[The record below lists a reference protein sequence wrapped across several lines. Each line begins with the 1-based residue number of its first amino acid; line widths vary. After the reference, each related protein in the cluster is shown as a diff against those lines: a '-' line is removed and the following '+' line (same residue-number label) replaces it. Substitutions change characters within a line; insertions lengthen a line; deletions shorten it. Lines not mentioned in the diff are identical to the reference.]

1 MPSGL
6 LMKFSCERCQTR
18 YSIGDDKV
26 KGKVLK
32 IRCKTCGNIVVVRE
46 QLPTVQGE
54 SSGYA
59 TPQMAAGGGTG
70 SLSVPQQ
77 SSSPSSSTTGSR
89 AAMPSPPLTSAVAPN
104 AAGTKTEFDWYVA
117 IKGKQHGP
125 AKRDDVARLFRDA
138 RITERTYLW
147 HDQLPVWVR
156 LKDLPEFA
164 GLVVEGPALRRPP
177 PAPMEEGAEIVNFEA
192 ARAQRQQQHSPPA
205 HSFGQNF
212 GQSLGPSGQP
222 FTDPFAA
229 IPTGPNGLEAPREST
244 RVFIMQAGLHNR
256 GNKHKLYAGIGLAIF
271 VGIVAIGVIDY
282 QLDILG
288 LKRVVDAVA
297 VSTGMKQQPE
307 PIEGGWDDEGG
318 DPSLKCRFAPDA
330 AECFKQAKARIAA
343 RSKRGPRPVGVGGAP
358 VSEDDLKNAF
368 GTPTGTG
375 PGTEPTT
382 TKTTIGSDGFM
393 GVGGNSLVTDTS
405 GLGKR
410 TGPTAPQVKV
420 DLPSTEGTTIDASN
434 AAKVVRDGQGGI
446 QVCVDNAMKN
456 SENIP
461 QKIRLTV
468 SIGLKG
474 NVERAVVNNAVVQ
487 ASSLGSCLST
497 AAKKWKFA
505 PPSEPADLEIP
516 LVLR

>member
-1 MPSGL
+1 MASGL
-6 LMKFSCERCQTR
+6 LMKFSCDRCQTR

-54 SSGYA
+54 ASGYA

-70 SLSVPQQ
+70 SLSLPQPQ
-77 SSSPSSSTTGSR
+77 PSSSTTGSR
-89 AAMPSPPLTSAVAPN
+89 AAMPSPPLTSAVAPS
-104 AAGTKTEFDWYVA
+104 AAGSATEFDWYVA

-125 AKRDDVARLFRDA
+125 AKRDDVARLFRDG
-138 RITERTYLW
+138 RITDRTYLW
-147 HDQLPVWVR
+147 HDQLPSWVR

-164 GLVVEGPALRRPP
+164 ALVVEGPAPRRPP

-192 ARAQRQQQHSPPA
+192 ARAQRQQQQSPPA
-205 HSFGQNF
+205 QNF
-212 GQSLGPSGQP
+212 GPPPGQV

-229 IPTGPNGLEAPREST
+229 IPTGPNGPEAPREST

-256 GNKHKLYAGIGLAIF
+256 GTKHKLYAGIGLAVF
-271 VGIVAIGVIDY
+271 VGIIAIGVIDY

-297 VSTGMKQQPE
+297 VSTGIKQQPD
-307 PIEGGWDDEGG
+307 PIEGGWDDEEG
-318 DPSLKCRFAPDA
+318 DPALKCQFAPNA

-343 RSKRGPRPVGVGGAP
+343 RSGGGKRGPRPVAVGGTG
-358 VSEDDLKNAF
+358 VSDDDLKGAF
-368 GTPTGTG
+368 GTPGV
-375 PGTEPTT
+375 GTEPGPAG
-382 TKTTIGSDGFM
+382 TKATMGTDGFM
-393 GVGGNSLVTDTS
+393 GVGGSGLVTDTS
-405 GLGKR
+405 GMGKR
-410 TGPTAPQVKV
+410 TGPTAPQVKI

-456 SENIP
+456 SEDIP

-487 ASSLGSCLST
+487 ASSLGSCLSS

-505 PPSEPADLEIP
+505 PPTEPADLEIP

>member
-1 MPSGL
+1 VFWLAVAVDLYRAMASGFV
-6 LMKFSCERCQTR
+6 MKFSCDRCQTR

-54 SSGYA
+54 ASGYA

-70 SLSVPQQ
+70 SINVQPAQQ
-77 SSSPSSSTTGSR
+77 TGSR
-89 AAMPSPPLTSAVAPN
+89 AALAAPAPSPAPST
-104 AAGTKTEFDWYVA
+104 GKTGDFEWYVA

-125 AKRDDVARLFRDA
+125 AKRDDVARLFRDG
-138 RITERTYLW
+138 RITDRTYLW
-147 HDQLPVWVR
+147 HDQLPSWVR

-164 GLVVEGPALRRPP
+164 AIVAEGPAPKRPP
-177 PAPMEEGAEIVNFEA
+177 PPPMEEGAEIVNFEA
-192 ARAQRQQQHSPPA
+192 ARAQRQQQQAPP
-205 HSFGQNF
+205 SQNF
-212 GQSLGPSGQP
+212 GPPPGQV
-222 FTDPFAA
+222 FNDPFAA
-229 IPTGPNGLEAPREST
+229 IPTGPGGPDAPREST

-256 GNKHKLYAGIGLAIF
+256 GTKHKLYAGVGLAVF
-271 VGIVAIGVIDY
+271 FGLVAICVIDY

-297 VSTGMKQQPE
+297 VSTGIKQEPD
-307 PIEGGWDDEGG
+307 PIEGGWDDEEG
-318 DPSLKCRFAPDA
+318 DPSLKCQFAPNA
-330 AECFKQAKARIAA
+330 AECMKQAKARIAA
-343 RSKRGPRPVGVGGAP
+343 KGARRTKPSGIGGAA
-358 VSEDDLKNAF
+358 VSDADLKDAF
-368 GTPTGTG
+368 GTPVT
-375 PGTEPTT
+375 PGTEPGPTG
-382 TKTTIGSDGFM
+382 TKTTMGTDGFM
-393 GVGGNSLVTDTS
+393 GVGGKGLVVDTS
-405 GLGKR
+405 GMGKR
-410 TGPTAPQVKV
+410 TGPTAPQVKI

-434 AAKVVRDGQGGI
+434 AAKVVRDGQGAI

-456 SENIP
+456 SEDIP

-474 NVERAVVNNAVVQ
+474 SVERAVVNNAVVQ
-487 ASSLGSCLST
+487 ASSLGSCLSS

-505 PPSEPADLEIP
+505 PPTEPADLEIP